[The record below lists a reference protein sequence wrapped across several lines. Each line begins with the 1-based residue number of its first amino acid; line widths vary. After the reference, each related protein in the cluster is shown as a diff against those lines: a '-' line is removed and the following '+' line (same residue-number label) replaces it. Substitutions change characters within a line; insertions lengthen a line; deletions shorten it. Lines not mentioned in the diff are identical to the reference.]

1 VKGITK
7 RISGALFLLLA
18 VAVGARIVYA
28 LLLPLLPLLV
38 FGVVLVLV
46 YAVALGFLRRL

>member
-1 VKGITK
+1 MKGITK
-7 RISGALFLLLA
+7 HISGALFLLLA

-28 LLLPLLPLLV
+28 LLMPLLPLLIV
-38 FGVVLVLV
+38 ALVLVLV